1 MAFRWFQL
9 LGFVA
14 AWGKTACRV
23 LEWKFGVDF
32 HNLLEYCNLWIFLRK
47 ELGDMLG
54 INEHKVIVTGKFAAT
69 VRKAAKASFVAYSKR
84 VSPKQDSEKTK
95 YHFDWKWWF
104 NLWRVVWKRSTK
116 YHNYKL
122 WTSEVFFLWNTVI
135 GWLYPFWIGS
145 VFKESLLQDVCCF
158 N

>member
-1 MAFRWFQL
+1 MAFRWYQL
-9 LGFVA
+9 LGFIA
-14 AWGKTACRV
+14 AWGKTACRI

-122 WTSEVFFLWNTVI
+122 WASEVFFLWNTVI

-145 VFKESLLQDVCCF
+145 VFKESLLLDVCCF

>member
-1 MAFRWFQL
+1 MAFRWYQL
-9 LGFVA
+9 LGFIA
-14 AWGKTACRV
+14 AWGKTTCRI
-23 LEWKFGVDF
+23 LEWKIGVDF

-122 WTSEVFFLWNTVI
+122 WASESRHRHVDRNAR
-135 GWLYPFWIGS
+135 LYTFDSDISQW
-145 VFKESLLQDVCCF
+145 D
-158 N
+158 